1 MAETLPGLEEL
12 KSRVGVDWEPRVFS
26 IEGEM
31 IRRFTRAVGDDNP
44 LWCDEKFAKATS
56 YGTIIAPPTFVLA
69 IGLEEFVEDVF
80 GIVTFGTVLM
90 GGTEIESF
98 EPIKLGD
105 VITATFKVGSL
116 RERTG
121 KMGSMVFMTFES
133 TYKNQQDEL
142 VAKCRQMV
150 AGY

>member
-1 MAETLPGLEEL
+1 MAENLPGLEDL
-12 KSRVGVDWEPRVFS
+12 KSRVGVDWEPRVFPV
-26 IEGEM
+26 ERDM
-31 IRRFTRAVGDDNP
+31 IRRFVRAVGDDNP
-44 LWCDEKFAKATS
+44 LWSDEKFAKETG
-56 YGTIIAPPTFVLA
+56 YGAIIAPPTFVLA

-90 GGTEIESF
+90 GGTEIENF
-98 EPIKLGD
+98 QPIKLGD